1 MLQSFIIVLREGFE
15 SFLLVAVIFSYLKKS
30 GRPQLSPAVYSAI
43 GVGLAISATL
53 GYLLYRMQTG
63 DPELM
68 EQWLGPT
75 VAGFMA
81 NEALREAVLGLA
93 AILMVLSLVI
103 YMWRTGANLKER
115 MEHRLGKVSVRP
127 GWMAFAGIFLFT
139 VLMIAREGMETA
151 LMLLQVRSPRLIW
164 GAALGLV
171 ATIAMA
177 LAWARFGHLINVR
190 RFFQVTAIFL
200 VLFMIQVGI
209 YTFHE
214 FSEAEV
220 LPNSEAIHTATEKFA
235 PDGLYGQ
242 WFSIVMVSLCGLWL
256 LGAWIIDRLGQ
267 PKKRSEI
274 RLTEVREV

>member
-43 GVGLAISATL
+43 AVGLAISATI
-53 GYLLYRMQTG
+53 GYLLFRMQTG

-68 EQWLGPT
+68 EKWLGPS
-75 VAGFMA
+75 VAGFLA
-81 NEALREAVLGLA
+81 NEALREAVLGLV

-164 GAALGLV
+164 GAAFGLV

-177 LAWARFGHLINVR
+177 LAWVRFAHLINVR

-200 VLFMIQVGI
+200 ILFMIQVGI

-214 FSEAEV
+214 FSEAGV
-220 LPNSEAIHTATEKFA
+220 LPNSEAIHTATEKLS

-242 WFSIVMVSLCGLWL
+242 WFSFVMVGFCGGWL
-256 LGAWIIDRLGQ
+256 LIAWIVDRARNPGTPSISDLN
-267 PKKRSEI
+267 PAR
-274 RLTEVREV
+274 